1 MSLAAVAAA
10 LVTTESH
17 LAEVDAGYAHTL
29 SLISALRENAS
40 QSQQELAAAEHV
52 YMEPDGAS
60 HLCTHYMHIFQAR
73 PSAYENILIIFSI
86 LHLSPLLSSP
96 PLPSGSPLLS
106 SVFPLCPAHFR
117 PQKQRRRATINWLLW
132 GGIGA
137 PTHAELLLGKYTR
150 SASRLLAH
158 KMSDSQEKT
167 DQNTTDDQ
175 HHHCHHVKDDEPTPI
190 KAQAVLASAEIG
202 RMTDL
207 GLGRGV
213 DATDPRPWLDKSSFQ
228 VRRVAIDSVIGTEE
242 GGSVMSFATSV
253 SSVVNQQGEF
263 KASVAVPRSPITV
276 GVDAELSRG
285 NNTTRRSIGRK
296 VVNRTVSFREDFEDT
311 VAVSSTPEEAVQE
324 ASAVA
329 TKSLYTAVGEVSDS
343 RISDASSGT
352 TFQER
357 LARWIVE
364 RILHREKIIELELGM
379 KGKPP
384 PIKRVTFSGDP
395 EDDLAEY
402 IHKSTADERKLI
414 VKDCHDFVNH
424 FHITHYV
431 CAIQLGASEYRVLDE
446 SDYFTALSTVGS
458 LGLETLTTVALT
470 GKSSKKV
477 TMKASEKKSIGTI
490 SKNGTV
496 ARGSYNEAVV
506 GVSFRPITSLLKLR
520 YLYLSMRKALLDYMG
535 SQADTTSECILS
547 PLSLS
552 LPSSSSTSLPFT
564 STFPFFPFAH
574 LYWAVFIPKMA
585 SHIPFQLQVVLSSSL
600 LTQTSFS
607 GW

>member
-1 MSLAAVAAA
+1 
-10 LVTTESH
+10 
-17 LAEVDAGYAHTL
+17 
-29 SLISALRENAS
+29 
-40 QSQQELAAAEHV
+40 
-52 YMEPDGAS
+52 
-60 HLCTHYMHIFQAR
+60 
-73 PSAYENILIIFSI
+73 
-86 LHLSPLLSSP
+86 
-96 PLPSGSPLLS
+96 
-106 SVFPLCPAHFR
+106 
-117 PQKQRRRATINWLLW
+117 
-132 GGIGA
+132 
-137 PTHAELLLGKYTR
+137 
-150 SASRLLAH
+150 
-158 KMSDSQEKT
+158 MSDSQKKT

-175 HHHCHHVKDDEPTPI
+175 DHHCHHVKDDEPTPI

-324 ASAVA
+324 ASVVA

-414 VKDCHDFVNH
+414 VKDCHDFVDH

-547 PLSLS
+547 PLTLS
-552 LPSSSSTSLPFT
+552 LPSSSSTSLPLT
-564 STFPFFPFAH
+564 STFLPFPFAH
-574 LYWAVFIPKMA
+574 LYLRWPLIF
-585 SHIPFQLQVVLSSSL
+585 HFNYRW
-600 LTQTSFS
+600 SFS
-607 GW
+607 HRC